1 MPVSKFAR
9 EKVVELSGGMCEL
22 LHDTPVEGSVIMHK
36 DHAGMGGMPE
46 GADCNDPDVLMY
58 GCIHCHDTIDGR
70 LKENHP
76 IVVEFSRSRGVLE
89 MVDEE
94 RRKISHDRIFF
105 HQWPV
110 WREAVGRYPLL
121 VDAIRR
127 RNEGA
132 FDLAKELA
140 FFSEKGSELFRV
152 CPEVKQMPT
161 ATFWTFVSLIGMT
174 SSAAKELIPIGKW
187 VNSEGMESARGIDMD
202 ALDALRQ
209 APEEDVPR
217 LIGLTARLPEFFAEV
232 DKVTAKKHGRRT
244 NYMTHN
250 EETGEVEDLGLL
262 DVEPDVADTFGLIK
276 GRFISG
282 REA

>member
-1 MPVSKFAR
+1 MPVSALAR
-9 EKVVELSGGMCEL
+9 AAVIEASGGMCEL
-22 LHDTPVEGSVIMHK
+22 FHDVPVEGSMIVHSIHQ
-36 DHAGMGGMPE
+36 GQGGMPE
-46 GADCNDPDVLMY
+46 DAACNQPEKLLY
-58 GCIHCHDTIDGR
+58 GCKACHDLIDGR
-70 LKENHP
+70 LREVHP
-76 IVVEFSRSRGVLE
+76 IVAEFNRSEGVLE
-89 MVDEE
+89 IVNEE
-94 RRKISHDRIFF
+94 RRAMPHDQIFF

-110 WREAVGRYPLL
+110 WREAVGRYPRL

-152 CPEVKQMPT
+152 CPEISQMPT
-161 ATFWTFVSLIGMT
+161 ATFWTFVSLLGMT
-174 SSAAKELIPIGKW
+174 SSLAKELIPIGKW